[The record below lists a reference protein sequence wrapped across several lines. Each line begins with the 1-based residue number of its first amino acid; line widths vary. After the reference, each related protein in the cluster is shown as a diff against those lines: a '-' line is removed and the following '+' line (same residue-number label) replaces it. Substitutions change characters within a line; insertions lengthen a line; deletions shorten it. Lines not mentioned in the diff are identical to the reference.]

1 MKKRIAMTAAVT
13 MMLVAFASAP
23 AFAGQWQSDATG
35 WWWQNDDGSY
45 PANCWQWLDGNQ
57 DGIAECYYF
66 DATGYMLADT
76 ITPDGYQVDGN
87 GAWIM
92 NGAVQTQAAGGAG
105 QQGQDAQGT
114 DTQGQSQSGVYAD
127 DYSGIYSVPYY
138 DVSGNVESY
147 HEVTLTYDGASNSI
161 VYSDPAAGYSATFTY
176 FGAGLNGWTAFEL
189 VSTEEK
195 SSIFFSAPGVMEAY
209 GWDDFVSVQRK

>member
-1 MKKRIAMTAAVT
+1 MKKRIAMTAAAA
-13 MMLVAFASAP
+13 MMLAAFTSAP
-23 AFAGQWQSDATG
+23 AFAGQWQSDAAG

-66 DATGYMLADT
+66 DGTGYMLADT

-105 QQGQDAQGT
+105 QQVQDAQGT

>member
-1 MKKRIAMTAAVT
+1 MKKKMLMTTAAAMMMTAA
-13 MMLVAFASAP
+13 MSLP

-57 DGIAECYYF
+57 DGTAECYYF
-66 DATGYMLADT
+66 DGTGYMLADT

-87 GAWIM
+87 GAWTV
-92 NGAVQTQAAGGAG
+92 NGAVQTQTAGGAG
-105 QQGQDAQGT
+105 QQSQDAQGT

-127 DYSGIYSVPYY
+127 DYSGIYLVPYY
-138 DVSGNVESY
+138 DASGNVESY